1 MADHYRW
8 LDTVAEKP
16 ISPKCVA
23 IQTLS
28 RLKDDN
34 AFCEIKMG
42 LLSLVIFAKRQFCVG
57 NNATTSV
64 FYNILP

>member
-1 MADHYRW
+1 M
-8 LDTVAEKP
+8 AEKP

-28 RLKDDN
+28 RLKDGS
-34 AFCEIKMG
+34 AFCEIKTG
-42 LLSLVIFAKRQFCVG
+42 LVSLVIFSKRQFCIG

-64 FYNILP
+64 FYIILH

>member
-8 LDTVAEKP
+8 LNTAAEKP
-16 ISPKCVA
+16 IFPKCVV

-28 RLKDDN
+28 RLKDVK
-34 AFCEIKMG
+34 AYCEIKMS
-42 LLSLVIFAKRQFCVG
+42 LLSLVIFAERQFCVG

>member
-1 MADHYRW
+1 
-8 LDTVAEKP
+8 
-16 ISPKCVA
+16 
-23 IQTLS
+23 
-28 RLKDDN
+28 
-34 AFCEIKMG
+34 MG